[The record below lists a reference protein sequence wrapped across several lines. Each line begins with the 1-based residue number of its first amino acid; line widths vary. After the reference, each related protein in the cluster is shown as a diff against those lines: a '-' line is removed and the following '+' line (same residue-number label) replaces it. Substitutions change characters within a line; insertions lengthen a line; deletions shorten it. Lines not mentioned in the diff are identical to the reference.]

1 MLENYLCVDDSCE
14 EFCCVHVVFVHPKQR
29 KHGNCKTLESPRNDI
44 PFLVPRC
51 NFRERYWRAVWR
63 LPIPSCLLLAQ
74 PPHQFVIMSS
84 VLSSAALDERK
95 GKKKKIAAAR
105 VPSSHIQVYR
115 VYTVLEYVIA
125 LSRECD

>member
-1 MLENYLCVDDSCE
+1 MLEDYLCVDDSCE
-14 EFCCVHVVFVHPKQR
+14 DFAAHMSYLCTQNSVIT
-29 KHGNCKTLESPRNDI
+29 NCKTLESPRNDI

-51 NFRERYWRAVWR
+51 DFRERYWRAVWR

-84 VLSSAALDERK
+84 VLSSVALDERK
-95 GKKKKIAAAR
+95 GKKKIAAAR